1 MTTANPSTSA
11 TLAVT
16 EVTPAYW
23 RVTLN
28 NPPINLHTA
37 GMVSELQE
45 LVNRLESDERVS
57 VVVFDSADPD
67 FFISHVDVQEIGSN
81 DTPGPSGLPPWPDV
95 CTRLEHAPCVTV
107 GLIRGRARGVGSE
120 FLLALDMRFASKERA
135 ILCQP
140 EIGFGFVPGGGGLE
154 RLPLVTGRSRAME
167 IIVGGEDFDADT
179 AERYGWVN
187 RSVPDA
193 ELDSFV
199 ERLASRVA
207 GFDRQAV
214 TTAKKI
220 LNQRGQVAQGT
231 DQLETFKTFV
241 GLLQSPSAQHKISE
255 LLELGLQQRSDT
267 EMNLAQ
273 VIAQL

>member
-1 MTTANPSTSA
+1 M
-11 TLAVT
+11 
-16 EVTPAYW
+16 
-23 RVTLN
+23 
-28 NPPINLHTA
+28 
-37 GMVSELQE
+37 
-45 LVNRLESDERVS
+45 
-57 VVVFDSADPD
+57 
-67 FFISHVDVQEIGSN
+67 
-81 DTPGPSGLPPWPDV
+81 
-95 CTRLEHAPCVTV
+95 TV

-120 FLLALDMRFASKERA
+120 FLLALDMRFASRERA

-167 IIVGGEDFDADT
+167 IVVGGEDFDADT

-199 ERLASRVA
+199 ERLASRIA

-214 TTAKKI
+214 ITAKKI
-220 LNQRGQVAQGT
+220 LNQRGRVAQGT

-267 EMNLAQ
+267 SNVDCHLTLLPQ
-273 VIAQL
+273 VHCTITIKCLIQESAFIGVQAANNHGFPRRAPTLQSN

>member
-1 MTTANPSTSA
+1 
-11 TLAVT
+11 
-16 EVTPAYW
+16 
-23 RVTLN
+23 
-28 NPPINLHTA
+28 
-37 GMVSELQE
+37 
-45 LVNRLESDERVS
+45 
-57 VVVFDSADPD
+57 
-67 FFISHVDVQEIGSN
+67 
-81 DTPGPSGLPPWPDV
+81 
-95 CTRLEHAPCVTV
+95 
-107 GLIRGRARGVGSE
+107 
-120 FLLALDMRFASKERA
+120 
-135 ILCQP
+135 
-140 EIGFGFVPGGGGLE
+140 
-154 RLPLVTGRSRAME
+154 ME

-241 GLLQSPSAQHKISE
+241 GLLQSPRAQHKISE